1 MTRLLRRVAR
11 AVLGVERHA
20 VYYLPWL
27 VQPGLECVLILSNLE
42 ARFKSGYNTGPFA
55 VRVTQYDADGRQ
67 RAERRVTLERS
78 TDAVEVPLPASG
90 AGRGFVTV
98 DAERIQ
104 SDLYVTLSDGD
115 AYAATHGR
123 QEFLE
128 HYPMRSRAVLA
139 VVGRLLAW
147 FGRTVPAF
155 VRHQYA
161 YVGAES
167 RSDLLLLNLSN
178 VTNRVRVVAL
188 GPAGGA
194 GSLVRIPPMGSYLL
208 NVSSLISPPPT
219 GTRVVPLR
227 LEGNAWFNLYVVGA
241 VDADRAAP
249 LSLMHV
255 K

>member
-42 ARFKSGYNTGPFA
+42 ARFKSGHNTGPFD
-55 VRVTQYDADGRQ
+55 VRVTQYDADGRR

-123 QEFLE
+123 
-128 HYPMRSRAVLA
+128 
-139 VVGRLLAW
+139 
-147 FGRTVPAF
+147 
-155 VRHQYA
+155 
-161 YVGAES
+161 
-167 RSDLLLLNLSN
+167 SN
-178 VTNRVRVVAL
+178 
-188 GPAGGA
+188 GG
-194 GSLVRIPPMGSYLL
+194 
-208 NVSSLISPPPT
+208 
-219 GTRVVPLR
+219 
-227 LEGNAWFNLYVVGA
+227 E
-241 VDADRAAP
+241 ADGGI
-249 LSLMHV
+249 
-255 K
+255 